1 MGKGGKQIAL
11 GKNGIFFLSL
21 FLLNLLIMA
30 GKCNEIINDTGRSF
44 CRLGS

>member
-1 MGKGGKQIAL
+1 MGKGGERIAL
-11 GKNGIFFLSL
+11 DKNGIFFSL
-21 FLLNLLIMA
+21 TFSTNLLIMA

>member
-1 MGKGGKQIAL
+1 MGKGGERIAL
-11 GKNGIFFLSL
+11 GKNGIFFSFTLR
-21 FLLNLLIMA
+21 LLIMA